1 MLKCSTATRTI
12 AFYIPLTP
20 KKRQQTRQ
28 TPTGRKKRK
37 AGGKPISY
45 LIVSFKRICLF
56 QQFTKSSNPSKVEI
70 YLDSSQKRGLG
81 IRKIYPETHRKLP
94 KKHIWLKINTRLPT
108 FLQFACFAAPTTSG
122 RNSNKKCCSLWFSC
136 ILDGFWQNRYS
147 TSFVGGISRRMW
159 GRIIFF
165 FLWRK
170 WFLFWHVGKHILCL
184 NL

>member
-1 MLKCSTATRTI
+1 MRSEGLNHFESLECQLIVLKCSTATRTI

-136 ILDGFWQNRYS
+136 ILDGF
-147 TSFVGGISRRMW
+147 
-159 GRIIFF
+159 
-165 FLWRK
+165 
-170 WFLFWHVGKHILCL
+170 
-184 NL
+184 